1 MVDVHSPEEPT
12 SEAAHGDTGAKE
24 PVITGTLFL
33 NTLILI
39 MIFGFWLMMYFTL
52 LER

>member
-1 MVDVHSPEEPT
+1 MAEPEVSDPDAPA
-12 SEAAHGDTGAKE
+12 SEEE

-39 MIFGFWLMMYFTL
+39 MIFGFWVMMYFTL